1 MKTITERELKEFF
14 SQLNEFEMELMLK
27 EKQDLFLDMYNSWLQ
42 SNDTNLKGK
51 INQLAEEL
59 MQLDPTFKFKFL
71 M

>member
-14 SQLNEFEMELMLK
+14 SQLNEFETELLLK

-42 SNDTNLKGK
+42 SNDVNLKGK

-59 MQLDPTFKFKFL
+59 MQIDPTFKFKFL
-71 M
+71 L